1 MLSVPA
7 EAAVQ
12 AKRERFKLQRIREN
26 EVAVLQSTT
35 VFVEKYLRDTNVWSF
50 EDKDQ
55 NSLTLEVCTCKLN
68 KAVYVYNYVYICS
81 WECIHVCCMCTIVS

>member
-12 AKRERFKLQRIREN
+12 AKRERFKMQRIREM
-26 EVAVLQSTT
+26 EVAILQSTT
-35 VFVEKYLRDTNVWSF
+35 MFVERYLRDVSVWSF

-55 NSLTLEVCTCKLN
+55 NSLTLEVN
-68 KAVYVYNYVYICS
+68 
-81 WECIHVCCMCTIVS
+81 